1 MASEELQVR
10 GDVIGMKIKE
20 ALHSYPRTPNWL
32 AEQTGIGVR
41 TLYSILNGHHLASP
55 EKLRRICEALHISLD
70 TLLDLE
76 VNSFPIFPKPFEES
90 RTYAS
95 FESIWFGPRGGER
108 ISVSRGFS
116 IANQSEALR
125 ENILQK
131 IFKFKKK
138 QLQLAM
144 QSFIERQEVIK
155 KKERSRLE
163 IVVDSEI
170 TDFVHRRAPWN
181 AVSSEL
187 IYECVDGVIDRLI
200 NDPLRFEVIVI
211 PRHYFLVNYEII
223 NREVI
228 LFDLGT
234 VFLRQTHPRILD
246 HFLKEVAEF
255 KSKRAV
261 YAERETVAGFLRD
274 LIEKAK
280 SSDT

>member
-1 MASEELQVR
+1 MADAELQVNR
-10 GDVIGMKIKE
+10 DIIGMKIKD
-20 ALHSYPRTPNWL
+20 ALHAYSRTPSWL

-41 TLYSILNGHHLASP
+41 TIYSILNGHHLASP
-55 EKLRRICEALHISLD
+55 EKLRRICEVLHISLD

-76 VNSFPIFPKPFEES
+76 VNAFPIFPRPYEES

-95 FESIWFGPRGGER
+95 FESIWFGSGGGER

-125 ENILQK
+125 ENILRK
-131 IFKFKKK
+131 IFGFKKK

-144 QSFIERQEVIK
+144 RSFIERQQVIR

-170 TDFVHRRAPWN
+170 ADFVHRRAPWD
-181 AVSSEL
+181 AVSADL
-187 IYECVDGVIDRLI
+187 IFECVEDVIARLI
-200 NDPLRFEVIVI
+200 NDPLRFEVVVI
-211 PRHYFLVNYEII
+211 PRQYFLVNYEII

-246 HFLKEVAEF
+246 HFLNEVADY

-261 YAERETVAGFLRD
+261 YSERDTVVHYLTSLVQQARD
-274 LIEKAK
+274 G
-280 SSDT
+280 SS